1 MTISTAQGCPRTQK
15 NVIHANPK
23 PSRLSLLHGMEEI
36 YWFFTTSSPTLF
48 SEGISESAPESTQP
62 HTWLSPCRQTDGCH
76 RIKALHIVE
85 VRFMQ
90 SLQTDLRTYAFL
102 HMCALWDRYLALA
115 RAQGAGRLWHCGF
128 SGYEMKCWKPPWV
141 AGRTGWSGSPVFACS
156 VRRERR
162 EIGESDI
169 CVRFLS
175 SSVFRGTWQTTDST
189 STVCLGV
196 VSPPLCCRYLENCD
210 PTTAVWEWTGNPAH
224 SASLSIAS
232 FSSGMIVLWCT
243 VHIFQITLSAS
254 PPTW

>member
-1 MTISTAQGCPRTQK
+1 MTISTVQGCPRTKK

-62 HTWLSPCRQTDGCH
+62 HTWLSRCRQTDGCR
-76 RIKALHIVE
+76 RIKALHTVE

-115 RAQGAGRLWHCGF
+115 RAQRAGRLWHCGF

-156 VRRERR
+156 VTVVGVNWERL
-162 EIGESDI
+162 EKVISA
-169 CVRFLS
+169 CAFFLPLWS
-175 SSVFRGTWQTTDST
+175 GGLDRQQTAR
-189 STVCLGV
+189 
-196 VSPPLCCRYLENCD
+196 PLF
-210 PTTAVWEWTGNPAH
+210 A
-224 SASLSIAS
+224 
-232 FSSGMIVLWCT
+232 
-243 VHIFQITLSAS
+243 
-254 PPTW
+254 